1 MTKTS
6 GFTIVELLIVVVV
19 ISILAAITVVSY
31 NGIQNRAKDAA
42 ALNVTKNVEKKVQLY
57 KSLYGTYPTTTQL
70 NAQPETTID
79 SGVFTVSD
87 AMPTTERH
95 VRYILCSGNN
105 GVQIIYRV
113 FPTGTASV
121 VLGIC
126 S

>member
-1 MTKTS
+1 MTKS
-6 GFTIVELLIVVVV
+6 QGFTIVELLIVVVV
-19 ISILAAITVVSY
+19 ISILAAITIVSY

-57 KSLYGTYPTTTQL
+57 YSLYGTYPSTAQL

-79 SGVFTVSD
+79 SSVFTVSD
-87 AMPTTERH
+87 AMPTTEKH
-95 VRYILCSGNN
+95 VRYIVCSGNN
-105 GVQIIYRV
+105 GVQLIYRV
-113 FPTGTASV
+113 FPSGTSSV